1 VLVPQLNV
9 PGVGRVDFAV
19 FVPQISTCEPLVIVE
34 CDGHAYHERTPDQA
48 REDNRRD
55 RELQRLR
62 LPLLRFTAS
71 DVVRDDAGV
80 AHEIALFVNEK
91 CHEKTEL
98 RAAEAERDDLL
109 RENYLYRLGMPVC

>member
-1 VLVPQLNV
+1 MSASGPKRTSLVASHMSAFGGKADITQTRCNV
-9 PGVGRVDFAV
+9 R
-19 FVPQISTCEPLVIVE
+19 
-34 CDGHAYHERTPDQA
+34 HAYHERTPDQA

-55 RELQRLR
+55 REMQRLR

>member
-1 VLVPQLNV
+1 L
-9 PGVGRVDFAV
+9 
-19 FVPQISTCEPLVIVE
+19 
-34 CDGHAYHERTPDQA
+34 HAADRHERRRPANKVVGSQVSNKIEYQVA
-48 REDNRRD
+48 RVGD
-55 RELQRLR
+55 REMQRLR

-98 RAAEAERDDLL
+98 RAAEAERDELL

>member
-1 VLVPQLNV
+1 M
-9 PGVGRVDFAV
+9 
-19 FVPQISTCEPLVIVE
+19 
-34 CDGHAYHERTPDQA
+34 TP
-48 REDNRRD
+48 
-55 RELQRLR
+55 
-62 LPLLRFTAS
+62 
-71 DVVRDDAGV
+71 GV